1 MQFRD
6 WLSELF
12 ASLSDAIFNNEA
24 GGEKV
29 LSKKDILFGQWD
41 SFYYFYLFSAFFDN
55 AQEVRVK
62 EILEIISG

>member
-29 LSKKDILFGQWD
+29 LSKKDVLFFSD
-41 SFYYFYLFSAFFDN
+41 YETLF
-55 AQEVRVK
+55 
-62 EILEIISG
+62 IISIFFQPSLTTHKKYV

>member
-29 LSKKDILFGQWD
+29 LSKKDVLFFSD
-41 SFYYFYLFSAFFDN
+41 YETLF
-55 AQEVRVK
+55 
-62 EILEIISG
+62 IISVFFSLL